1 MIIESTEAALEIDDP
16 FNDLM
21 RNIVKTAENA
31 HQKWLGSN
39 ENKIFEDWCL
49 LAINLISAEIR
60 SPRILREVIDDLS
73 LKKRNNYWYE
83 EAQESPKPTEK
94 KVLRIKKTQGGIFD
108 IQKINPYVPRG
119 KEKEIPVLLA
129 EQFTHKENQDED
141 LYHIE

>member
-1 MIIESTEAALEIDDP
+1 M
-16 FNDLM
+16 
-21 RNIVKTAENA
+21 
-31 HQKWLGSN
+31 
-39 ENKIFEDWCL
+39 
-49 LAINLISAEIR
+49 
-60 SPRILREVIDDLS
+60 S